1 MKKMMFVAALAL
13 AGLTMVGCA
22 GSKADPV
29 AEWKE
34 SRIMAE
40 QIAAKQDVVLTLTDV
55 TYQSTLTNPVLAA
68 PINTFAIVPAAAYLK
83 VVTSVD
89 ELYAKENGRRIYE
102 GVMTNVK
109 AGEDLAKILAGMP
122 AEDKAAFDEYARWV
136 KKADQDSVINTIVM
150 PMINQI
156 GAEAEKVADVLK
168 NVKSLPEFAL
178 LTGFDLLSAGKAL
191 AADGDALAQQFSD
204 TLAGANLWLVLLK
217 RDKEAKAFGA
227 EYDALI
233 K

>member
-22 GSKADPV
+22 GKADPV
-29 AEWKE
+29 AKWQG

-55 TYQSTLTNPVLAA
+55 TYQSKLTNPVLAA

-89 ELYAKENGRRIYE
+89 ELYAKDNGRRIYT
-102 GVMTNVK
+102 GVMNEVK
-109 AGEDLAKILAGMP
+109 AGADLAEILAAMP
-122 AEDKAAFDEYARWV
+122 AEDKAAFDEYASWV
-136 KKADQDSVINTIVM
+136 KKADQASVINTIVM

-156 GAEAEKVADVLK
+156 AAEAEKVADVLE

-204 TLAGANLWLVLLK
+204 TLAGANLWLDLLK
-217 RDKEAKAFGA
+217 RDMEAKKFGDD
-227 EYDALI
+227 YDDLT